1 MFNRVRDK
9 IGITEIPANAQF
21 LSDSEMQEEVCKW
34 MELFKSHRI
43 LLSFNEQEID
53 YRRRYVFI
61 RNMFLDMQLPSHPPE
76 LYFCFLYDH
85 YQQDVYPEEPESL
98 VGALLDSILGGS
110 VKRNSAIMHKR
121 IRFNQFHNL
130 SEPEFF
136 YVLDC
141 HHKKYASIAGISLRH
156 EEKIVAGN
164 RLVLTGSH
172 TTGFCQ
178 LDHCAIQQ
186 GNWKVEMLRSEGNW
200 FISGIYIEGIGF

>member
-9 IGITEIPANAQF
+9 IGMINIPLEPQC
-21 LSDSEMQEEVCKW
+21 LSDDQIQETVCHW
-34 MELFKSHRI
+34 IELFKSHRI

-85 YQQDVYPEEPESL
+85 YQPDLFPDEPEAL
-98 VGALLDSILGGS
+98 VGELLDGILGGTI
-110 VKRNSAIMHKR
+110 KRNSSIMHKR
-121 IRFNQFHNL
+121 IKFNQFYNL

-141 HHKKYASIAGISLRH
+141 HQKKYNSIAGISLRY
-156 EEKIVAGN
+156 EDKILAGK
-164 RLVLTGSH
+164 RLVLTGTH

-178 LDHCAIQQ
+178 ADHCTIQH
-186 GNWKVEMLRSEGNW
+186 GKWRVEMLRNQGNW
-200 FISGIYIEGIGF
+200 FIAGIYIEGIEF